1 VSDPGGKT
9 VGEAE
14 TTPPAV
20 SRWRSILRWLVA
32 FARQNTRALRICLVA
47 LIALFVTLSLMSSW
61 SKLASYDWRLNWGLL
76 ALAFLFFA
84 GQELSFAFIWRA
96 ILRRMG
102 HPIGALAAQRIYLGS
117 EMARYVPGNVWHVLT
132 RVLWVE
138 RQGVPMAKG
147 FASMVME
154 LATKIASAAL
164 VFAVSLLWWP
174 DARALAS
181 GIPRP
186 ALVGVAVLGV
196 PLLLVGLHPR
206 VLRWALNT
214 GLRLLK
220 RDEIELSLRYR
231 DVLAITGNWAASWLV
246 AGVGFYL
253 LIRSV
258 SSASLPV
265 SAIILATGVYALA
278 WDIGFLSFITPSGI
292 GFREAALVALLLA
305 SGLIPAGAASV
316 GVATV
321 IALIARLL
329 TTLAELTCIGGAQ
342 LATRLTSSDPLPQP
356 DTPTP

>member
-1 VSDPGGKT
+1 VSDPG
-9 VGEAE
+9 A
-14 TTPPAV
+14 P
-20 SRWRSILRWLVA
+20 SRWRTLFHWVMSFAKRNKRLLQIALV
-32 FARQNTRALRICLVA
+32 T
-47 LIALFVTLSLMSSW
+47 LIALFVVLSLMSSW

-76 ALAFLFFA
+76 ALAFVFFA
-84 GQELSFAFIWRA
+84 GQELTFAFIWRT

-102 HPIGALAAQRIYLGS
+102 HSIGALAAQRMYLGS

-132 RVLWVE
+132 RVFWVE
-138 RQGVPMAKG
+138 RYGVPMAKG

-174 DARALAS
+174 DTRALAS

-186 ALVGVAVLGV
+186 ALIGVVALGV
-196 PLLLVGLHPR
+196 PLLLIGLHPR
-206 VLRWALNT
+206 ALRWALNR

-231 DVLAITGNWAASWLV
+231 DVLAVTGYWSASWLV
-246 AGVGFYL
+246 AGVGFFL

-258 SSASLPV
+258 SPAPLPAA
-265 SAIILATGVYALA
+265 AILVATGVYALA
-278 WDIGFLSFITPSGI
+278 WDIGFLSFVTPSGI

-305 SGLIPAGAASV
+305 SGLIALGPASV

-321 IALIARLL
+321 IALLARLL
-329 TTLAELTCIGGAQ
+329 TTLAELACIGGAQ
-342 LATRLTSSDPLPQP
+342 LAARLTATAPLPQP
-356 DTPTP
+356 DGPTR